1 MAAITYEGSKVHC
14 NVTFSEVSLA
24 NSNLCR
30 VSMLMSHGQ
39 RNDQL
44 LAGYRNADDVK

>member
-14 NVTFSEVSLA
+14 NVTFSEASLA
-24 NSNLCR
+24 NSSLCR
-30 VSMLMSHGQ
+30 MSMLLSYGQ

-44 LAGYRNADDVK
+44 LAGQRNADDAK